1 VVNVAGMW
9 TGTIASSNLEPRSI
23 SMTVVQ
29 TGNCVDGAWQSAGS
43 DWSGAISGFA
53 DADSYSGQVSFER
66 QDGSAHCTAVGTV
79 SGPVGAN
86 SLRWTGTGFT
96 AVGSCAGDL
105 PQSVVIALQRQ

>member
-1 VVNVAGMW
+1 
-9 TGTIASSNLEPRSI
+9 
-23 SMTVVQ
+23 
-29 TGNCVDGAWQSAGS
+29 
-43 DWSGAISGFA
+43 
-53 DADSYSGQVSFER
+53 
-66 QDGSAHCTAVGTV
+66 VGTV